1 MNVQHV
7 SKIIHHRTILKDIDF
22 TIESGSII
30 GIVGRNGAGKTT
42 LLRTMAGIL
51 NPTSG
56 NVLMNEQSIFTHP
69 HLKENII
76 FVPDSTEAMKNYSTK
91 EMIFLYK
98 TIYPHFDEDYMKE
111 LMDRFQLEQINKIG
125 NYSKGMKALFQ
136 LIAAFATGASYIL
149 LDEPTDGL
157 DVIVKRQVLQ
167 LLVEE
172 VAEKDLSVLISSHRL
187 DELEFMAD
195 EIIMIREGEVDSHY
209 KLGDLSS
216 QYRKAQLVPS
226 SPLPDHIRNNL
237 YILDETGR
245 VLTILFKAD
254 SSIAKELEK
263 SNPVLFETLPLSLED
278 YFVAKLG
285 GDRLAE

>member
-7 SKIIHHRTILKDIDF
+7 SKLIHHRLILKDIDF

-56 NVLMNEQSIFTHP
+56 DVLVKNKSIFQHP
-69 HLKENII
+69 QLKEQII

-98 TIYPHFDEDYMKE
+98 TIYPGFDEAYMRE
-111 LMDRFQLEQINKIG
+111 LMERFQLEQINKIG

-195 EIIMIREGEVDSHY
+195 EIIMIRDGEVDSHY

-216 QYRKAQLVPS
+216 RYRKAQLVPS
-226 SPLPDHIRNNL
+226 SPLPDHILSSL
-237 YILDETGR
+237 YVLDKTGR
-245 VLTILFKAD
+245 VMTILFEAD
-254 SSIAKELEK
+254 SSIEKELEQ